1 MRGMSD
7 QDEPTTGPDATGQD
21 TTTGQDTQQ
30 SQEPAAP
37 RDADELTDA
46 VTELGADDEERLD
59 AVAEHNASL
68 EERLPGD
75 DELPLTKG

>member
-1 MRGMSD
+1 MSD

-21 TTTGQDTQQ
+21 TQQ
-30 SQEPAAP
+30 SQEPAA
-37 RDADELTDA
+37 RDADELTEA
-46 VTELGADDEERLD
+46 VTELGSNDEERLD

-68 EERLPGD
+68 EGALPGD

>member
-21 TTTGQDTQQ
+21 TQQ

-37 RDADELTDA
+37 RDADELTEA
-46 VTELGADDEERLD
+46 VTELGSNDEERLD
-59 AVAEHNASL
+59 AVSEHNASL

>member
-1 MRGMSD
+1 MHAMTDRDD
-7 QDEPTTGPDATGQD
+7 QRP
-21 TTTGQDTQQ
+21 
-30 SQEPAAP
+30 P

-46 VTELGADDEERLD
+46 VSDLGESDEDRLQTVADRNE
-59 AVAEHNASL
+59 SL

>member
-7 QDEPTTGPDATGQD
+7 QVEPTTGPD
-21 TTTGQDTQQ
+21 TQQ
-30 SQEPAAP
+30 SPEPARP
-37 RDADELTDA
+37 RDADELTEA
-46 VTELGADDEERLD
+46 VTDLGADDEERLD

>member
-1 MRGMSD
+1 VRGMSD
-7 QDEPTTGPDATGQD
+7 QDEPTTGPDA
-21 TTTGQDTQQ
+21 TGQDTQQ

-37 RDADELTDA
+37 RDADELTEA
-46 VTELGADDEERLD
+46 VTELGSNDEERLD